1 MKKKLGVI
9 ITLLTLCICLMTPQ
23 MHAQAASGK
32 TTIAVSSGSI
42 NIGQT
47 VTVTAKALS
56 ASGDS
61 AYANMVLTYDAGI
74 LEFVSCTATYGGG
87 GGSISVANDS
97 FSVTLKAIS
106 AGKASISLSATDGVI
121 FSTAEELDSMAG
133 SSTSV
138 TVNNEAAGSS
148 TGNNSS
154 AGTTGGN
161 SAGTGSNN
169 NTGSNTNTAALSAD
183 NSLKALTIS
192 PGTLSPAF
200 KGSTTKYTATV
211 DNSVTS
217 IAVSATPVNEKATIE
232 SVTGNTNL
240 AVGANVVKIVV
251 KAENGTTA
259 TYKITVTRQA
269 AGNAGTTGCETTTTG
284 GENGD
289 SENGDA
295 ETPEDTEEVPAT
307 ETPASQADVVI
318 NDTTYHIS
326 DSFTEEQIPADFT
339 EATVQFRGTECRGLT
354 FNKGTISLIYL
365 ETDNVD
371 STIGRFFIYDETRD
385 VVYDFMKFTSG
396 ESSYVIP
403 LLAPLDSVLPDSYV
417 QVSLQMPE
425 STVMTAYQLP
435 AAEGEEAS
443 DFYVFYAVNQD
454 GTEGWYQYDAAE
466 GTYQR
471 VNGNITE
478 TADSSSDDL
487 AELQSEYD
495 ELSRKY
501 KDAKSFSRNM
511 IAVIIF
517 VLAVAVVIGLNII
530 FFGRKKK
537 GKDELIEDDNVE
549 LEDAEYDEDTDEDLD
564 EDEVEDTEND
574 KKHFFGKFHGLRKK
588 RNNADDFLMD
598 EDEDFSENQIKK
610 NSTQADITIIGT
622 QPEISQEKTI
632 DLVLDEPSQEKTKK
646 AEKIE
651 SERAKVKE
659 TKDAED
665 DDYFDDEEEYIE
677 EEHPINRAYREWND
691 YEDEFPAPVKKTVTE
706 QTSEKK
712 SSEENQKTQPEKNE
726 TSVKKEK
733 GLEVF
738 DLNDL

>member
-23 MHAQAASGK
+23 MHAKAASGK
-32 TTIAVSSGSI
+32 TTIAVSASSL

-74 LEFVSCTATYGGG
+74 LEFVSCNATYGGG
-87 GGSISVANDS
+87 GGSISVASDS

-121 FSTAEELDSMAG
+121 YGTEEELDSMAG

-138 TVNNEAAGSS
+138 TVKNEAAGSN
-148 TGNNSS
+148 GNAGNGSS
-154 AGTTGGN
+154 
-161 SAGTGSNN
+161 SGTGSNN
-169 NTGSNTNTAALSAD
+169 NTGSNTAALSAD

-240 AVGANVVKIVV
+240 AVGANVVQIVV

-269 AGNAGTTGCETTTTG
+269 AGTTGSETTTTG

-289 SENGDA
+289 DGNGDS
-295 ETPEDTEEVPAT
+295 ETPEDTEEVDTT
-307 ETPASQADVVI
+307 ETPVSAADVVI
-318 NDTTYHIS
+318 NNTTYHIA
-326 DSFTEEQIPADFT
+326 DNFTEEQIPADFT
-339 EATVQFRGTECRGLT
+339 EATVNFRGTECRGLT
-354 FNKGTISLIYL
+354 FDKGTISLIYL

-371 STIGRFFIYDETRD
+371 ATTGRFFIYDETRD
-385 VVYDFMKFTSG
+385 VVYDFMKFTAG

-403 LLAPLDSVLPDSYV
+403 LLAPLDSVLPESYV

-425 STVMTAYQLP
+425 NTVMTAYQLP
-435 AAEGEEAS
+435 VEDGEEAS
-443 DFYVFYAVNQD
+443 DFYIFYGVNQD

-487 AELQSEYD
+487 AALQGEYD
-495 ELSRKY
+495 ELSKKY

-517 VLAVAVVIGLNII
+517 VLAIAVVIILNIVL
-530 FFGRKKK
+530 FGRKKK
-537 GKDELIEDDNVE
+537 GKDELLEDDDSENE
-549 LEDAEYDEDTDEDLD
+549 ESEYESDE
-564 EDEVEDTEND
+564 EDEFVEKSPEAPMKNAEN
-574 KKHFFGKFHGLRKK
+574 
-588 RNNADDFLMD
+588 
-598 EDEDFSENQIKK
+598 
-610 NSTQADITIIGT
+610 
-622 QPEISQEKTI
+622 
-632 DLVLDEPSQEKTKK
+632 TKK
-646 AEKIE
+646 ASKAGQTARTNKARKPKKAE
-651 SERAKVKE
+651 E
-659 TKDAED
+659 TEEAQEFEED
-665 DDYFDDEEEYIE
+665 EDDYFDDEEEYIE

-691 YEDEFPAPVKKTVTE
+691 YEDEIPSPSKKPVTE
-706 QTSEKK
+706 EMSEKK
-712 SSEENQKTQPEKNE
+712 SPIENEKMDVPQKNE
-726 TSVKKEK
+726 K
-733 GLEVF
+733 GMEVF

>member
-23 MHAQAASGK
+23 MHAKAASGK
-32 TTIAVSSGSI
+32 TTIAVSAGSL

-74 LEFVSCTATYGGG
+74 LEFVSCNATYGGG
-87 GGSISVANDS
+87 GGSISVASDS

-121 FSTAEELDSMAG
+121 YGTEEELDSMAG

-138 TVNNEAAGSS
+138 TVKNEAAGSN
-148 TGNNSS
+148 TGN
-154 AGTTGGN
+154 
-161 SAGTGSNN
+161 NN

-240 AVGANVVKIVV
+240 AVGANVVQIVV

-269 AGNAGTTGCETTTTG
+269 AGTTGSETTTTG

-289 SENGDA
+289 DGNVDS
-295 ETPEDTEEVPAT
+295 ETPEDTEEVDTT
-307 ETPASQADVVI
+307 ETPVSAADVVI
-318 NDTTYHIS
+318 NNTTYHIA
-326 DSFTEEQIPADFT
+326 DNFTEEQIPSDFT
-339 EATVQFRGTECRGLT
+339 EATVNFRGAECRGLT

-371 STIGRFFIYDETRD
+371 ATTGRFFIYDETRD
-385 VVYDFMKFTSG
+385 VVYDFMKFTAG
-396 ESSYVIP
+396 ESSYAIP
-403 LLAPLDSVLPDSYV
+403 LLAPLDSVLPESYV

-425 STVMTAYQLP
+425 NTVMTAYQLP
-435 AAEGEEAS
+435 AEDGEEAS
-443 DFYVFYAVNQD
+443 DFYIFYGVNQD

-487 AELQSEYD
+487 AALQSEYD
-495 ELSRKY
+495 ELSKKY

-511 IAVIIF
+511 IAVLIF
-517 VLAVAVVIGLNII
+517 VLAIAVVIILNIVL
-530 FFGRKKK
+530 FGRKKK
-537 GKDELIEDDNVE
+537 GKDEL
-549 LEDAEYDEDTDEDLD
+549 LEDNDSENEESEYESDE
-564 EDEVEDTEND
+564 EDEFVEKSPEAPMKNAEN
-574 KKHFFGKFHGLRKK
+574 
-588 RNNADDFLMD
+588 
-598 EDEDFSENQIKK
+598 
-610 NSTQADITIIGT
+610 
-622 QPEISQEKTI
+622 
-632 DLVLDEPSQEKTKK
+632 TKK
-646 AEKIE
+646 ASKAGQTARTNKAGKPKKAE
-651 SERAKVKE
+651 E
-659 TKDAED
+659 TEEAQEFEED
-665 DDYFDDEEEYIE
+665 EDDYFDDEEEYIE

-691 YEDEFPAPVKKTVTE
+691 YEDKIPSQSKKPVTE
-706 QTSEKK
+706 ETSEKE
-712 SSEENQKTQPEKNE
+712 SSTENVKMDEQQKNE
-726 TSVKKEK
+726 TSIKNEK

>member
-23 MHAQAASGK
+23 MHAKAASGK
-32 TTIAVSSGSI
+32 TTIAVSAGSL

-74 LEFVSCTATYGGG
+74 LEFVSCNATYGGG
-87 GGSISVANDS
+87 GGSISVASDS

-121 FSTAEELDSMAG
+121 YGTEEELDSMAG

-138 TVNNEAAGSS
+138 TVKNEAAGSN

-154 AGTTGGN
+154 AGNNGSSGSNGN
-161 SAGTGSNN
+161 AGNGSSSGTGSNN
-169 NTGSNTNTAALSAD
+169 NTGSNTAALSAD

-200 KGSTTKYTATV
+200 KGSTTKYTAAV

-217 IAVSATPVNEKATIE
+217 IAVSATPVNEKATVE

-269 AGNAGTTGCETTTTG
+269 AGTTGSETTTTG

-289 SENGDA
+289 DGNGDS
-295 ETPEDTEEVPAT
+295 ETPEDTEEVDTT
-307 ETPASQADVVI
+307 ETPVSAADVVI
-318 NDTTYHIS
+318 NNTTYHIA
-326 DSFTEEQIPADFT
+326 DNFTEEQIPADFT
-339 EATVQFRGTECRGLT
+339 EATVNFRGAECRGLT

-371 STIGRFFIYDETRD
+371 ATTGRFFIYDETRD
-385 VVYDFMKFTSG
+385 VVYDFMKFTAG

-403 LLAPLDSVLPDSYV
+403 LLAPLDSVLPESYV

-425 STVMTAYQLP
+425 NTVMTAYQLP
-435 AAEGEEAS
+435 VEDGEEAS
-443 DFYVFYAVNQD
+443 DFYIFYGVNQD

-487 AELQSEYD
+487 AALQSEYD
-495 ELSRKY
+495 ELSKKY

-511 IAVIIF
+511 IAVLIF
-517 VLAVAVVIGLNII
+517 VLAIAVVIILNIML
-530 FFGRKKK
+530 FGRKKK
-537 GKDELIEDDNVE
+537 GKDELLEDDNVE
-549 LEDAEYDEDTDEDLD
+549 LEDAEYDEDID
-564 EDEVEDTEND
+564 EDEVEDTETD
-574 KKHFFGKFHGLRKK
+574 KKPLFGKFHGFRKK
-588 RNNADDFLMD
+588 EDDSLLD
-598 EDEDFSENQIKK
+598 EGD
-610 NSTQADITIIGT
+610 
-622 QPEISQEKTI
+622 EISQEKTI
-632 DLVLDEPSQEKTKK
+632 DLVLDEPSQKKTKK

-677 EEHPINRAYREWND
+677 EDHPINRAYREWND
-691 YEDEFPAPVKKTVTE
+691 YEDEIPAPVKKTVTE
-706 QTSEKK
+706 QTSEQK
-712 SSEENQKTQPEKNE
+712 SSEEDQKTQPEKNE

>member
-23 MHAQAASGK
+23 MHVQAASGK
-32 TTIAVSSGSI
+32 TTIAVSASSL

-47 VTVTAKALS
+47 VTVTAKALG
-56 ASGDS
+56 ASGES
-61 AYANMVLTYDAGI
+61 AYANMVLTYDASI

-97 FSVTLKAIS
+97 FSVTLKAIA
-106 AGKASISLSATDGVI
+106 AGKASLSLSATDGVI
-121 FSTAEELDSMAG
+121 FSTAEELESMAG

-138 TVNNEAAGSS
+138 TVNNEASE
-148 TGNNSS
+148 
-154 AGTTGGN
+154 
-161 SAGTGSNN
+161 
-169 NTGSNTNTAALSAD
+169 SAD

-240 AVGANVVKIVV
+240 AVGANVVQIVV

-269 AGNAGTTGCETTTTG
+269 AGTTGSETTATG

-289 SENGDA
+289 DGNGDS
-295 ETPEDTEEVPAT
+295 ETPEDTEEVDTT
-307 ETPASQADVVI
+307 ETQVSAADVVI
-318 NDTTYHIS
+318 NNTTYHIA
-326 DSFTEEQIPADFT
+326 DNFTEEQIPADFI
-339 EATVQFRGTECRGLT
+339 EATVNFRGTECRGLT
-354 FNKGTISLIYL
+354 FDKGTISLIYL

-371 STIGRFFIYDETRD
+371 ETTGRFFIYDETRD
-385 VVYDFMKFTSG
+385 VVYDFMKFTAG

-403 LLAPLDSVLPDSYV
+403 LLAPLDSVLPESYV

-425 STVMTAYQLP
+425 NTVMTAYQLP
-435 AAEGEEAS
+435 VEDGEEAS
-443 DFYVFYAVNQD
+443 DFYIFYGVNQD

-487 AELQSEYD
+487 AALQSEYD
-495 ELSRKY
+495 ELSKKY

-511 IAVIIF
+511 IAVLIF
-517 VLAVAVVIGLNII
+517 VLAIAVVIILNIVL
-530 FFGRKKK
+530 FGRKKK
-537 GKDELIEDDNVE
+537 GKGELLDDDDSENEESEYESDE
-549 LEDAEYDEDTDEDLD
+549 
-564 EDEVEDTEND
+564 EDEFVEKSPEAPMKNAEN
-574 KKHFFGKFHGLRKK
+574 
-588 RNNADDFLMD
+588 
-598 EDEDFSENQIKK
+598 
-610 NSTQADITIIGT
+610 
-622 QPEISQEKTI
+622 
-632 DLVLDEPSQEKTKK
+632 TKK
-646 AEKIE
+646 ASKAGQTARTNKAGKPKKAE
-651 SERAKVKE
+651 E
-659 TKDAED
+659 TEEAQEFEED
-665 DDYFDDEEEYIE
+665 EDDYFDDEEEYIE

-691 YEDEFPAPVKKTVTE
+691 YEDEIPSPSKKPVTE
-706 QTSEKK
+706 EMSEKK
-712 SSEENQKTQPEKNE
+712 SPIENEKMDVPQKNE
-726 TSVKKEK
+726 KR
-733 GLEVF
+733 LEVF

>member
-23 MHAQAASGK
+23 MHAKAASGK
-32 TTIAVSSGSI
+32 TTIAVSAGSL

-74 LEFVSCTATYGGG
+74 LEFVSCNATYGGG
-87 GGSISVANDS
+87 GGSISVASDS

-121 FSTAEELDSMAG
+121 YGTEEELDSMAG

-138 TVNNEAAGSS
+138 TVKNEAAGSN
-148 TGNNSS
+148 TGN
-154 AGTTGGN
+154 
-161 SAGTGSNN
+161 NN

-240 AVGANVVKIVV
+240 AVGANVVQIVV

-269 AGNAGTTGCETTTTG
+269 AGTTGSETTTTG

-289 SENGDA
+289 DGNGDS
-295 ETPEDTEEVPAT
+295 ETPEDTEEVDTT
-307 ETPASQADVVI
+307 ETPVSAADVVI
-318 NDTTYHIS
+318 NNTTYHIA
-326 DSFTEEQIPADFT
+326 DNFTEEQIPADFT
-339 EATVQFRGTECRGLT
+339 EATVHFRGTECRGLT

-371 STIGRFFIYDETRD
+371 ATTGRFFIYDETRD
-385 VVYDFMKFTSG
+385 VVYDFMKFTAG

-403 LLAPLDSVLPDSYV
+403 LLAPLDSVLPESYV

-425 STVMTAYQLP
+425 NTVMTAYQLP
-435 AAEGEEAS
+435 VEDGEEAS
-443 DFYVFYAVNQD
+443 DFYIFYGVNQD

-487 AELQSEYD
+487 AALQSEYD
-495 ELSRKY
+495 ELSKKY

-511 IAVIIF
+511 IAVLIF
-517 VLAVAVVIGLNII
+517 VLAIAVVIILNIVL
-530 FFGRKKK
+530 FGRKKK
-537 GKDELIEDDNVE
+537 GKDELLEDDDSENE
-549 LEDAEYDEDTDEDLD
+549 ESEYESDE
-564 EDEVEDTEND
+564 EDEFVEKSPEAPMKNAEN
-574 KKHFFGKFHGLRKK
+574 
-588 RNNADDFLMD
+588 
-598 EDEDFSENQIKK
+598 
-610 NSTQADITIIGT
+610 
-622 QPEISQEKTI
+622 
-632 DLVLDEPSQEKTKK
+632 TKK
-646 AEKIE
+646 ASKAGQTARTNKAGKPKKAE
-651 SERAKVKE
+651 E
-659 TKDAED
+659 TEEAQEFEED
-665 DDYFDDEEEYIE
+665 EDDYFDDEEEYIE

-691 YEDEFPAPVKKTVTE
+691 YEDEIPSQSKKPVTE
-706 QTSEKK
+706 ETSEKE
-712 SSEENQKTQPEKNE
+712 SSTENVKMDEQQKNE
-726 TSVKKEK
+726 TSIKNEK

>member
-23 MHAQAASGK
+23 MHAKAASGK
-32 TTIAVSSGSI
+32 TTIAVSAGSL

-74 LEFVSCTATYGGG
+74 LEFVSCNATYGGG
-87 GGSISVANDS
+87 GGSISVASDS

-121 FSTAEELDSMAG
+121 YGTEEELDSMAG

-138 TVNNEAAGSS
+138 TVKNEAAG
-148 TGNNSS
+148 
-154 AGTTGGN
+154 GN
-161 SAGTGSNN
+161 STNNGSSGSNGNAGNGSSSGTGSNN
-169 NTGSNTNTAALSAD
+169 NTGSNTNTEALSAD

-200 KGSTTKYTATV
+200 KGSTTKYTAAV

-217 IAVSATPVNEKATIE
+217 IAVSATPVNEKATVE

-269 AGNAGTTGCETTTTG
+269 AGTTGSETTTTG

-289 SENGDA
+289 DGNGDS
-295 ETPEDTEEVPAT
+295 ETPEDTEEVDTT
-307 ETPASQADVVI
+307 ETPVSAADVVI
-318 NDTTYHIS
+318 NNTTYHIA
-326 DSFTEEQIPADFT
+326 DNFTEEQIPADFT
-339 EATVQFRGTECRGLT
+339 EATVNFRGTECRGLT
-354 FNKGTISLIYL
+354 FDKGTISLIYL

-371 STIGRFFIYDETRD
+371 ATTGRFFIYDETRD
-385 VVYDFMKFTSG
+385 VVYDFMKFTAG

-403 LLAPLDSVLPDSYV
+403 LLAPLDSVLPESYV

-425 STVMTAYQLP
+425 NTVMTAYQLP
-435 AAEGEEAS
+435 VEDGEEAS
-443 DFYVFYAVNQD
+443 DFYIFYGVNQD

-487 AELQSEYD
+487 AALQSQYD
-495 ELSRKY
+495 ELSKKY

-511 IAVIIF
+511 IAVLIF
-517 VLAVAVVIGLNII
+517 VLAIAVVIILNIML
-530 FFGRKKK
+530 FGRKKK
-537 GKDELIEDDNVE
+537 GKDELLEDDNVE
-549 LEDAEYDEDTDEDLD
+549 LEDAEYDEDID
-564 EDEVEDTEND
+564 EDEVEDTETD
-574 KKHFFGKFHGLRKK
+574 KKPLFGKFHGFRKK
-588 RNNADDFLMD
+588 EDDSLLD
-598 EDEDFSENQIKK
+598 EGD
-610 NSTQADITIIGT
+610 
-622 QPEISQEKTI
+622 EISQEKTI
-632 DLVLDEPSQEKTKK
+632 DLVLDEPSQKKTKK

-677 EEHPINRAYREWND
+677 EDHPINRAYREWND
-691 YEDEFPAPVKKTVTE
+691 YEDEIPAPVKKTVTE
-706 QTSEKK
+706 QTSEQK
-712 SSEENQKTQPEKNE
+712 SSEEDQKTQPEKNE

>member
-23 MHAQAASGK
+23 MHAKAASGK
-32 TTIAVSSGSI
+32 TTIAVSVGSL

-74 LEFVSCTATYGGG
+74 LEFVSCNATYGGG
-87 GGSISVANDS
+87 GGSISVASDS

-121 FSTAEELDSMAG
+121 YGTEEELDSMAG

-138 TVNNEAAGSS
+138 TVKNEAAGSN
-148 TGNNSS
+148 TGN
-154 AGTTGGN
+154 
-161 SAGTGSNN
+161 NN

-269 AGNAGTTGCETTTTG
+269 AGTTGSETTTTG

-289 SENGDA
+289 DGNGDS
-295 ETPEDTEEVPAT
+295 ETPEDTEEVDTT
-307 ETPASQADVVI
+307 ETPVSAADVVI
-318 NDTTYHIS
+318 NNTTYHIA
-326 DSFTEEQIPADFT
+326 DNFTEEQIPADFT
-339 EATVQFRGTECRGLT
+339 EATVNFRGTECRGLT
-354 FNKGTISLIYL
+354 FDKGTISLIYL

-371 STIGRFFIYDETRD
+371 ATTGRFFIYDETRD
-385 VVYDFMKFTSG
+385 VVYDFMKFTAG

-403 LLAPLDSVLPDSYV
+403 LLAPLDSVLPESYV

-425 STVMTAYQLP
+425 NTVMTAYQLP
-435 AAEGEEAS
+435 VEDGEEAS
-443 DFYVFYAVNQD
+443 DFYIFYGVNQD

-487 AELQSEYD
+487 AALQSEYD
-495 ELSRKY
+495 ELSKKY

-511 IAVIIF
+511 IAVLIF
-517 VLAVAVVIGLNII
+517 VLAIAVVIILNIVL
-530 FFGRKKK
+530 FGRKKK
-537 GKDELIEDDNVE
+537 GKDELLEDDNVE
-549 LEDAEYDEDTDEDLD
+549 LEDAEYDEDID
-564 EDEVEDTEND
+564 EDEVEDTETD
-574 KKHFFGKFHGLRKK
+574 KKPLFGKFHGFRKK
-588 RNNADDFLMD
+588 EDDSLLD
-598 EDEDFSENQIKK
+598 EGD
-610 NSTQADITIIGT
+610 
-622 QPEISQEKTI
+622 EISQEKTI

-677 EEHPINRAYREWND
+677 EDHPINRAYREWND
-691 YEDEFPAPVKKTVTE
+691 YEDEIPSQSKKPVTE
-706 QTSEKK
+706 ETSEKE
-712 SSEENQKTQPEKNE
+712 SSTENVKMDEQQKNE
-726 TSVKKEK
+726 TSIKNEK

>member
-9 ITLLTLCICLMTPQ
+9 ITLVTLCICLMTPQ
-23 MHAQAASGK
+23 MHAKAASGK
-32 TTIAVSSGSI
+32 TTIAVSAGSL

-74 LEFVSCTATYGGG
+74 LEFVSCNATYGGG
-87 GGSISVANDS
+87 GGSISVASDS

-121 FSTAEELDSMAG
+121 YGTEEELDSMAG

-138 TVNNEAAGSS
+138 TVKNEAAGSN
-148 TGNNSS
+148 TGNNS
-154 AGTTGGN
+154 
-161 SAGTGSNN
+161 

-240 AVGANVVKIVV
+240 AVGANVVQIVV

-269 AGNAGTTGCETTTTG
+269 AGTTGSETTTTG
-284 GENGD
+284 
-289 SENGDA
+289 SENGDDGNGDS
-295 ETPEDTEEVPAT
+295 ETPEDTEEVDTT
-307 ETPASQADVVI
+307 ETPVSAADVVI
-318 NDTTYHIS
+318 NNTTYHIA
-326 DSFTEEQIPADFT
+326 DNFTEEQIPADFT
-339 EATVQFRGTECRGLT
+339 EATVNFRGTECRGLT
-354 FNKGTISLIYL
+354 FDKGTISLIYL

-371 STIGRFFIYDETRD
+371 ATTGRFFIYDETRD
-385 VVYDFMKFTSG
+385 VVYDFMKFTAG

-403 LLAPLDSVLPDSYV
+403 LLAPLDSVLPESYV

-425 STVMTAYQLP
+425 NTVMTAYQLP
-435 AAEGEEAS
+435 VEDGEEAS
-443 DFYVFYAVNQD
+443 DFYIFYGVNQD

-487 AELQSEYD
+487 AALQSEYD
-495 ELSRKY
+495 ELSKKY

-511 IAVIIF
+511 IAVLIF
-517 VLAVAVVIGLNII
+517 VLAIAVVIILNIVL
-530 FFGRKKK
+530 FGRKKK
-537 GKDELIEDDNVE
+537 GKDEL
-549 LEDAEYDEDTDEDLD
+549 LEDNDSENEESEYESDE
-564 EDEVEDTEND
+564 EDEFVEKSPEAPMKNAEN
-574 KKHFFGKFHGLRKK
+574 
-588 RNNADDFLMD
+588 
-598 EDEDFSENQIKK
+598 
-610 NSTQADITIIGT
+610 
-622 QPEISQEKTI
+622 
-632 DLVLDEPSQEKTKK
+632 TKK
-646 AEKIE
+646 ASKAGQTARTNKAGKPKKAE
-651 SERAKVKE
+651 E
-659 TKDAED
+659 TEEAQEFEED
-665 DDYFDDEEEYIE
+665 EDDYFDDEEEYIE

-691 YEDEFPAPVKKTVTE
+691 YEDEIPSQSKKPVTE
-706 QTSEKK
+706 ETSEKE
-712 SSEENQKTQPEKNE
+712 SSTENVKMDEQQKNE
-726 TSVKKEK
+726 TSIKNEK

>member
-23 MHAQAASGK
+23 MHAKAASGK
-32 TTIAVSSGSI
+32 TTIAVSASSL

-47 VTVTAKALS
+47 VTVTAKALG
-56 ASGDS
+56 ASGES
-61 AYANMVLTYDAGI
+61 AYANMVLTYDASI

-97 FSVTLKAIS
+97 FSVTLKAIA
-106 AGKASISLSATDGVI
+106 AGKASLSLSATDGVI
-121 FSTAEELDSMAG
+121 FSTAEELESMAG

-138 TVNNEAAGSS
+138 TVNNEAS
-148 TGNNSS
+148 TGN
-154 AGTTGGN
+154 
-161 SAGTGSNN
+161 TGSSNAG
-169 NTGSNTNTAALSAD
+169 NTGSNTGTNNGSSSTGNGSSTAALSAD

-240 AVGANVVKIVV
+240 AVGANVVQIVV

-269 AGNAGTTGCETTTTG
+269 AGTTGSETTTTG

-289 SENGDA
+289 NGNGDS
-295 ETPEDTEEVPAT
+295 ETPEDTEEVDTT
-307 ETPASQADVVI
+307 ETPVSAADVVI
-318 NDTTYHIS
+318 NNTTYHIA
-326 DSFTEEQIPADFT
+326 DNFTEEQIPADFT
-339 EATVQFRGTECRGLT
+339 EATVNFRGAECRGLT

-371 STIGRFFIYDETRD
+371 ATTGRFFIYDETRD
-385 VVYDFMKFTSG
+385 VVYDFMKFTAG

-403 LLAPLDSVLPDSYV
+403 LLAPLDSVLPESYV

-425 STVMTAYQLP
+425 NTVMTAYQLP
-435 AAEGEEAS
+435 AEDGEEAS
-443 DFYVFYAVNQD
+443 DFYIFYGVNQD

-487 AELQSEYD
+487 AALQSEYD
-495 ELSRKY
+495 ELSKKY

-511 IAVIIF
+511 IAVLIF
-517 VLAVAVVIGLNII
+517 VLAIAVVIILNIVL
-530 FFGRKKK
+530 FGRKKK
-537 GKDELIEDDNVE
+537 GKDELLEDDDPE
-549 LEDAEYDEDTDEDLD
+549 LD
-564 EDEVEDTEND
+564 EPEDESDEEDEENEETENE
-574 KKHFFGKFHGLRKK
+574 KKSLFGKFHGFRKK
-588 RNNADDFLMD
+588 EKNEDDFLMNEDNEKTEETKEAQELD
-598 EDEDFSENQIKK
+598 EDED
-610 NSTQADITIIGT
+610 G
-622 QPEISQEKTI
+622 
-632 DLVLDEPSQEKTKK
+632 
-646 AEKIE
+646 
-651 SERAKVKE
+651 
-659 TKDAED
+659 
-665 DDYFDDEEEYIE
+665 YFDDEEEYIE
-677 EEHPINRAYREWND
+677 EDHPINRAYREWND
-691 YEDEFPAPVKKTVTE
+691 YEDEIPSPSKKPVTE
-706 QTSEKK
+706 EISEKEL
-712 SSEENQKTQPEKNE
+712 STENVKMDEQQKNE
-726 TSVKKEK
+726 TSIKNEK

>member
-23 MHAQAASGK
+23 MHAKAASGK
-32 TTIAVSSGSI
+32 TTIAVSASSL

-74 LEFVSCTATYGGG
+74 LEFVSCNATYGGG
-87 GGSISVANDS
+87 GGSISVASDS

-121 FSTAEELDSMAG
+121 YGTEEELDSMAG

-138 TVNNEAAGSS
+138 TVKNEAAGSN
-148 TGNNSS
+148 GNAGNGSS
-154 AGTTGGN
+154 
-161 SAGTGSNN
+161 SGTGSNN
-169 NTGSNTNTAALSAD
+169 NTGSNTAALSAD

-240 AVGANVVKIVV
+240 AVGANVVQIVV

-269 AGNAGTTGCETTTTG
+269 AGTTGSETTTTG

-289 SENGDA
+289 DGNGDS
-295 ETPEDTEEVPAT
+295 ETPEDTEEVDTT
-307 ETPASQADVVI
+307 ETPVSAADVVI
-318 NDTTYHIS
+318 NNTTYHIA
-326 DSFTEEQIPADFT
+326 DNFTEEQIPADFT
-339 EATVQFRGTECRGLT
+339 EATVNFRGTECRGLT
-354 FNKGTISLIYL
+354 FDKGTISLIYL

-371 STIGRFFIYDETRD
+371 ATTGRFFIYDETRD
-385 VVYDFMKFTSG
+385 VVYDFMKFTAG

-403 LLAPLDSVLPDSYV
+403 LLAPLDSVLPESYV

-425 STVMTAYQLP
+425 NTVMTAYQLP
-435 AAEGEEAS
+435 VEDGEEAS
-443 DFYVFYAVNQD
+443 DFYIFYGVNQD

-487 AELQSEYD
+487 AALQSEYD
-495 ELSRKY
+495 ELSKKY

-511 IAVIIF
+511 IAVLIF
-517 VLAVAVVIGLNII
+517 VLAIAVVIILNIVL
-530 FFGRKKK
+530 FGRKKK
-537 GKDELIEDDNVE
+537 GKDEL
-549 LEDAEYDEDTDEDLD
+549 LEDNDSENEESEYESDE
-564 EDEVEDTEND
+564 EDEFVEKSPEAPMKNAEN
-574 KKHFFGKFHGLRKK
+574 
-588 RNNADDFLMD
+588 
-598 EDEDFSENQIKK
+598 
-610 NSTQADITIIGT
+610 
-622 QPEISQEKTI
+622 
-632 DLVLDEPSQEKTKK
+632 TKK
-646 AEKIE
+646 ASKAGQTARTNKAGKPKKAE
-651 SERAKVKE
+651 E
-659 TKDAED
+659 TEEAQEFEED
-665 DDYFDDEEEYIE
+665 EDDYFDDEEEYIE

-691 YEDEFPAPVKKTVTE
+691 YEDEIPSQSKKPVTE
-706 QTSEKK
+706 ETSEKE
-712 SSEENQKTQPEKNE
+712 SSTENVKMDEQQKNE
-726 TSVKKEK
+726 TSIKNEK

>member
-61 AYANMVLTYDAGI
+61 AYANMVLTYDASI
-74 LEFVSCTATYGGG
+74 LEFVSCNATYGGG

-217 IAVSATPVNEKATIE
+217 IAVSATPVNEKATVE

-269 AGNAGTTGCETTTTG
+269 AGNAGTTGGETTTTG

-289 SENGDA
+289 GENGDA

-318 NDTTYHIS
+318 SDTTYHIS

-339 EATVQFRGTECRGLT
+339 EAAVQFRGTECRGLT

-385 VVYDFMKFTSG
+385 VVYDFMKFTAG

-511 IAVIIF
+511 IAVFIF
-517 VLAVAVVIGLNII
+517 VLAIAAVVILNIML
-530 FFGRKKK
+530 FGRKKK
-537 GKDELIEDDNVE
+537 GKDELLEDNDPELDEPENEDDEANE
-549 LEDAEYDEDTDEDLD
+549 E
-564 EDEVEDTEND
+564 TETE
-574 KKHFFGKFHGLRKK
+574 KKPFLGKFHGFRKK
-588 RNNADDFLMD
+588 EKN
-598 EDEDFSENQIKK
+598 EDE
-610 NSTQADITIIGT
+610 
-622 QPEISQEKTI
+622 
-632 DLVLDEPSQEKTKK
+632 
-646 AEKIE
+646 
-651 SERAKVKE
+651 
-659 TKDAED
+659 

-691 YEDEFPAPVKKTVTE
+691 YEDEIPSTSEKSVTE
-706 QTSEKK
+706 EKSEKK
-712 SSEENQKTQPEKNE
+712 SSTENEKMDVPQKNE
-726 TSVKKEK
+726 TSVKNEK
-733 GLEVF
+733 GMEVF

>member
-23 MHAQAASGK
+23 MHA
-32 TTIAVSSGSI
+32 
-42 NIGQT
+42 
-47 VTVTAKALS
+47 KADFRKNNDRCVCRFPEYRTDCDGNGNS
-56 ASGDS
+56 TKCIGDS

-74 LEFVSCTATYGGG
+74 LEFVSCNATYGGG
-87 GGSISVANDS
+87 GGSISVASDS

-121 FSTAEELDSMAG
+121 YGTEEELDSMAG

-138 TVNNEAAGSS
+138 TVKNEAAGSN

-154 AGTTGGN
+154 AGNNG
-161 SAGTGSNN
+161 SSGSNGN
-169 NTGSNTNTAALSAD
+169 AGNGSNTNTAALSAD

-200 KGSTTKYTATV
+200 KGSTTKYTAAV

-217 IAVSATPVNEKATIE
+217 IAVSATPVNEKATVE

-269 AGNAGTTGCETTTTG
+269 AGTTGSETTTTG

-289 SENGDA
+289 DGNGDS
-295 ETPEDTEEVPAT
+295 ETPEDTEEVDTT
-307 ETPASQADVVI
+307 ETPVSAADVVI
-318 NDTTYHIS
+318 NNTTYHIA
-326 DSFTEEQIPADFT
+326 DNFTEEQIPADFT
-339 EATVQFRGTECRGLT
+339 EATVNFRGTECRGLT
-354 FNKGTISLIYL
+354 FDKGTISLIYL

-371 STIGRFFIYDETRD
+371 ATTGRFFIYDETRD
-385 VVYDFMKFTSG
+385 VVYDFMKFTAG

-403 LLAPLDSVLPDSYV
+403 LLAPLDSVLPESYV

-425 STVMTAYQLP
+425 NTVMTAYQLP
-435 AAEGEEAS
+435 IEDGEEAS
-443 DFYVFYAVNQD
+443 DFYIFYGVNQD

-487 AELQSEYD
+487 AALQSEYD
-495 ELSRKY
+495 ELSKKY

-511 IAVIIF
+511 IDVLIF
-517 VLAVAVVIGLNII
+517 VLAIAVVIILNIML
-530 FFGRKKK
+530 FGRKKK
-537 GKDELIEDDNVE
+537 GKDELSEDNDPELDEPENEDDEANE
-549 LEDAEYDEDTDEDLD
+549 E
-564 EDEVEDTEND
+564 TETE
-574 KKHFFGKFHGLRKK
+574 KKPFLGKFHGFRKK
-588 RNNADDFLMD
+588 EKN
-598 EDEDFSENQIKK
+598 EDE
-610 NSTQADITIIGT
+610 
-622 QPEISQEKTI
+622 
-632 DLVLDEPSQEKTKK
+632 
-646 AEKIE
+646 
-651 SERAKVKE
+651 
-659 TKDAED
+659 

-691 YEDEFPAPVKKTVTE
+691 YEDEIPSPSKKPVTE
-706 QTSEKK
+706 EMSEKK
-712 SSEENQKTQPEKNE
+712 SPIENEKMDVPQKNE
-726 TSVKKEK
+726 K
-733 GLEVF
+733 GMEVF

>member
-23 MHAQAASGK
+23 MHAKAASGK
-32 TTIAVSSGSI
+32 TTIAVSAGSL

-74 LEFVSCTATYGGG
+74 LEFVSCNATYGGG
-87 GGSISVANDS
+87 GGSISVASDS

-121 FSTAEELDSMAG
+121 YGTEEELDSMAG

-138 TVNNEAAGSS
+138 TVKNEAAGSN
-148 TGNNSS
+148 TGNNS
-154 AGTTGGN
+154 
-161 SAGTGSNN
+161 

-240 AVGANVVKIVV
+240 AVGANVVQIVV

-269 AGNAGTTGCETTTTG
+269 AGTTGSETTTTG

-289 SENGDA
+289 DGNVDS
-295 ETPEDTEEVPAT
+295 ETPEDTEEVDTT
-307 ETPASQADVVI
+307 ETPVSAADVVI
-318 NDTTYHIS
+318 NNTTYHIA
-326 DSFTEEQIPADFT
+326 DNFTEEQIPSDFT
-339 EATVQFRGTECRGLT
+339 EATVNFRGAECRGLT

-371 STIGRFFIYDETRD
+371 ATTGRFFIYDETRD
-385 VVYDFMKFTSG
+385 VVYDFMKFTAG
-396 ESSYVIP
+396 ESSYAIP
-403 LLAPLDSVLPDSYV
+403 LLAPLDSVLPESYV

-425 STVMTAYQLP
+425 NTVMTAYQLP
-435 AAEGEEAS
+435 AEDGEEAS
-443 DFYVFYAVNQD
+443 DFYIFYGVNQD

-487 AELQSEYD
+487 AALQSEYD
-495 ELSRKY
+495 ELSKKY

-511 IAVIIF
+511 IAVLIF
-517 VLAVAVVIGLNII
+517 VLAIAVVIILNIVL
-530 FFGRKKK
+530 FGRKKK
-537 GKDELIEDDNVE
+537 GKDEL
-549 LEDAEYDEDTDEDLD
+549 LEDNDSENEESEYESDE
-564 EDEVEDTEND
+564 EDEFVEKSPEAPMKNAEN
-574 KKHFFGKFHGLRKK
+574 
-588 RNNADDFLMD
+588 
-598 EDEDFSENQIKK
+598 
-610 NSTQADITIIGT
+610 
-622 QPEISQEKTI
+622 
-632 DLVLDEPSQEKTKK
+632 TKK
-646 AEKIE
+646 ASKQGRQREQIK
-651 SERAKVKE
+651 
-659 TKDAED
+659 
-665 DDYFDDEEEYIE
+665 
-677 EEHPINRAYREWND
+677 PGNR
-691 YEDEFPAPVKKTVTE
+691 KK
-706 QTSEKK
+706 QKKQKKHK
-712 SSEENQKTQPEKNE
+712 SSKRMRTIISMTRKSTSRKNIQSTGLTANGMIMRMKFHPSLRNQ
-726 TSVKKEK
+726 
-733 GLEVF
+733 
-738 DLNDL
+738 

>member
-23 MHAQAASGK
+23 MHAKAASGK
-32 TTIAVSSGSI
+32 TTIAVSAGSL

-74 LEFVSCTATYGGG
+74 LEFVSCNATYGGG
-87 GGSISVANDS
+87 GGSISVASDS

-121 FSTAEELDSMAG
+121 YGTEEELDSMAG

-138 TVNNEAAGSS
+138 TVKNEAAGSN
-148 TGNNSS
+148 TGN
-154 AGTTGGN
+154 
-161 SAGTGSNN
+161 NN

-240 AVGANVVKIVV
+240 AVGANVVQIVV

-269 AGNAGTTGCETTTTG
+269 AGTTGSETTTTG

-289 SENGDA
+289 DGNVDS
-295 ETPEDTEEVPAT
+295 ETPEDTEEVDTT
-307 ETPASQADVVI
+307 ETPVSAADVVI
-318 NDTTYHIS
+318 NNTTYHIA
-326 DSFTEEQIPADFT
+326 DNFTEEQIPSDFT
-339 EATVQFRGTECRGLT
+339 EATVNFRGAECRGLT

-371 STIGRFFIYDETRD
+371 ATTGRFFIYDETRD
-385 VVYDFMKFTSG
+385 VVYDFMKFTAG
-396 ESSYVIP
+396 ESSYAIP
-403 LLAPLDSVLPDSYV
+403 LLAPLDSVLPESYV

-425 STVMTAYQLP
+425 NTVMTAYQLP
-435 AAEGEEAS
+435 AEDGEEAS
-443 DFYVFYAVNQD
+443 DFYIFYGVNQD

-487 AELQSEYD
+487 AALQSEYD
-495 ELSRKY
+495 ELSKKY

-511 IAVIIF
+511 IAVLIF
-517 VLAVAVVIGLNII
+517 VLAIAVVIILNIVL
-530 FFGRKKK
+530 FGRKKK
-537 GKDELIEDDNVE
+537 GKDEL
-549 LEDAEYDEDTDEDLD
+549 LEDNDSENEESEYESDE
-564 EDEVEDTEND
+564 EDEFVEKSPGAPMKNAEN
-574 KKHFFGKFHGLRKK
+574 
-588 RNNADDFLMD
+588 
-598 EDEDFSENQIKK
+598 
-610 NSTQADITIIGT
+610 
-622 QPEISQEKTI
+622 
-632 DLVLDEPSQEKTKK
+632 TKK
-646 AEKIE
+646 ASKAGQTARTNKAGKPKKAE
-651 SERAKVKE
+651 E
-659 TKDAED
+659 TEEAQEFEED
-665 DDYFDDEEEYIE
+665 EDDYFDDEEEYIE

-691 YEDEFPAPVKKTVTE
+691 YEDEIPSPSKKPVTE
-706 QTSEKK
+706 EMSEKK
-712 SSEENQKTQPEKNE
+712 SPIENEKMDVPQKNE
-726 TSVKKEK
+726 K
-733 GLEVF
+733 GMEVF

>member
-23 MHAQAASGK
+23 MHAKAASGK
-32 TTIAVSSGSI
+32 TTIAVSAGSL

-74 LEFVSCTATYGGG
+74 LEFVSCNATYGGG
-87 GGSISVANDS
+87 GGSISVASDS

-121 FSTAEELDSMAG
+121 YGTEEELDSMAG

-138 TVNNEAAGSS
+138 TVKNEAAGSN
-148 TGNNSS
+148 TGN
-154 AGTTGGN
+154 
-161 SAGTGSNN
+161 NN

-240 AVGANVVKIVV
+240 AVGANVVQIVV

-269 AGNAGTTGCETTTTG
+269 AGTTGSETTTTG

-289 SENGDA
+289 DGNVDS
-295 ETPEDTEEVPAT
+295 ETPEDTEEVDTT
-307 ETPASQADVVI
+307 ETPVSAADVVI
-318 NDTTYHIS
+318 NNTTYHIA
-326 DSFTEEQIPADFT
+326 DNFTEEQIPSDFT
-339 EATVQFRGTECRGLT
+339 EATVNFRGAECRGLT

-371 STIGRFFIYDETRD
+371 ATTGRFFIYDETRD
-385 VVYDFMKFTSG
+385 VVYDFMKFTAG
-396 ESSYVIP
+396 ESSYAIP
-403 LLAPLDSVLPDSYV
+403 LLAPLDSVLPESYV

-425 STVMTAYQLP
+425 NTVMTAYQLP
-435 AAEGEEAS
+435 AEDGEEAS
-443 DFYVFYAVNQD
+443 DFYIFYGVNQD

-487 AELQSEYD
+487 AALQGEYD
-495 ELSRKY
+495 ELSKKY

-517 VLAVAVVIGLNII
+517 VLAIAVVIILNIVL
-530 FFGRKKK
+530 FGRKKK
-537 GKDELIEDDNVE
+537 GKDELLEDDDSENE
-549 LEDAEYDEDTDEDLD
+549 ESEYESDE
-564 EDEVEDTEND
+564 EDEFVEKSPEAPMKNAEN
-574 KKHFFGKFHGLRKK
+574 
-588 RNNADDFLMD
+588 
-598 EDEDFSENQIKK
+598 
-610 NSTQADITIIGT
+610 
-622 QPEISQEKTI
+622 
-632 DLVLDEPSQEKTKK
+632 TKK
-646 AEKIE
+646 ASKAGQTARTNKAGKPKKAE
-651 SERAKVKE
+651 E
-659 TKDAED
+659 TEEAQEFEED
-665 DDYFDDEEEYIE
+665 EDDYFDDEEEYIE

-691 YEDEFPAPVKKTVTE
+691 YEDEIPSPSKKPVTE
-706 QTSEKK
+706 EMSEKK
-712 SSEENQKTQPEKNE
+712 SPIENEKMDVPQKNE
-726 TSVKKEK
+726 K
-733 GLEVF
+733 GMEVF

>member
-23 MHAQAASGK
+23 MHAKAASGK
-32 TTIAVSSGSI
+32 TTIAVSAGSL

-74 LEFVSCTATYGGG
+74 LEFVSCNATYGGG
-87 GGSISVANDS
+87 GGSISVASDS

-121 FSTAEELDSMAG
+121 YGTEEELDSMAG

-138 TVNNEAAGSS
+138 TVKNEAAG
-148 TGNNSS
+148 
-154 AGTTGGN
+154 GN
-161 SAGTGSNN
+161 STNNGSSGSNGNAGNGSSSGTGSNN
-169 NTGSNTNTAALSAD
+169 NTGSNTNTVALSAD

-200 KGSTTKYTATV
+200 KGSTTKYTAAV

-217 IAVSATPVNEKATIE
+217 IAVSATPVNEKATVE

-269 AGNAGTTGCETTTTG
+269 AGTTGSETTTTG
-284 GENGD
+284 
-289 SENGDA
+289 SENGDDGNGDS
-295 ETPEDTEEVPAT
+295 ETPEDTEEVDTT
-307 ETPASQADVVI
+307 ETPVSAADVVI
-318 NDTTYHIS
+318 NNTTYHIA
-326 DSFTEEQIPADFT
+326 DNFTEEQIPADFT
-339 EATVQFRGTECRGLT
+339 EATVNFRGTECRGLT
-354 FNKGTISLIYL
+354 FDKGTISLIYL

-371 STIGRFFIYDETRD
+371 ATTGRFFIYDETRD
-385 VVYDFMKFTSG
+385 VVYDFMKFTAG

-403 LLAPLDSVLPDSYV
+403 LLAPLDSVLPESYV

-425 STVMTAYQLP
+425 NTVMTAYQLP
-435 AAEGEEAS
+435 VEDGEEAS
-443 DFYVFYAVNQD
+443 DFYIFYGVNQD

-487 AELQSEYD
+487 AALQSQYD
-495 ELSRKY
+495 ELSKKY

-511 IAVIIF
+511 IAVLIF
-517 VLAVAVVIGLNII
+517 VLAIAVVVILNIML
-530 FFGRKKK
+530 FGRKKK
-537 GKDELIEDDNVE
+537 GKDELLEDDDPE
-549 LEDAEYDEDTDEDLD
+549 LD
-564 EDEVEDTEND
+564 EPEDESDEVDEENEETENE
-574 KKHFFGKFHGLRKK
+574 KKSLFGKFHGFRKK
-588 RNNADDFLMD
+588 EKNEDDFLMD
-598 EDEDFSENQIKK
+598 EDN
-610 NSTQADITIIGT
+610 
-622 QPEISQEKTI
+622 EKT
-632 DLVLDEPSQEKTKK
+632 E
-646 AEKIE
+646 
-651 SERAKVKE
+651 E
-659 TKDAED
+659 TKEEQEFDED
-665 DDYFDDEEEYIE
+665 EDTYFDDEEEYIE
-677 EEHPINRAYREWND
+677 EDHPINRAYREWND
-691 YEDEFPAPVKKTVTE
+691 YEDEIPSPSKKPVTE
-706 QTSEKK
+706 ETSEKE
-712 SSEENQKTQPEKNE
+712 SSTENEKMDVPQKNE
-726 TSVKKEK
+726 K
-733 GLEVF
+733 GMEVF

>member
-23 MHAQAASGK
+23 MHAKAASGK
-32 TTIAVSSGSI
+32 TTIAVSAGSL

-74 LEFVSCTATYGGG
+74 LEFVSCNATYGGG
-87 GGSISVANDS
+87 GGSISVASDS

-121 FSTAEELDSMAG
+121 YGTEEELDSMAG

-138 TVNNEAAGSS
+138 TVKNEAAGSN
-148 TGNNSS
+148 TGN
-154 AGTTGGN
+154 
-161 SAGTGSNN
+161 NN
-169 NTGSNTNTAALSAD
+169 NTGSNTNMAALSAD

-240 AVGANVVKIVV
+240 AVGANVVQIVV

-269 AGNAGTTGCETTTTG
+269 AGTTGSETTTTG

-289 SENGDA
+289 DGNVDS
-295 ETPEDTEEVPAT
+295 ETPEDTEEVDTT
-307 ETPASQADVVI
+307 ETPVSAADVVI
-318 NDTTYHIS
+318 NNTTYHIA
-326 DSFTEEQIPADFT
+326 DNFTEEQIPSDFT
-339 EATVQFRGTECRGLT
+339 EATVNFRGAECRGLT

-371 STIGRFFIYDETRD
+371 ATTGRFFFYDETRD
-385 VVYDFMKFTSG
+385 VVYDFMKFTAG
-396 ESSYVIP
+396 ESSYAIP
-403 LLAPLDSVLPDSYV
+403 LLAPLDSVLPESYV

-425 STVMTAYQLP
+425 NTVMTAYQLP
-435 AAEGEEAS
+435 AEDGEEAS
-443 DFYVFYAVNQD
+443 DFYIFYGVNQD

-487 AELQSEYD
+487 AALQSEYD
-495 ELSRKY
+495 ELSKKY

-511 IAVIIF
+511 IAVLIF
-517 VLAVAVVIGLNII
+517 VLAIAVVIILNIVL
-530 FFGRKKK
+530 FGRKKK
-537 GKDELIEDDNVE
+537 GKDEL
-549 LEDAEYDEDTDEDLD
+549 LEDNDSENEESEYESDE
-564 EDEVEDTEND
+564 EDEFVEKSPEAPMKNAEN
-574 KKHFFGKFHGLRKK
+574 
-588 RNNADDFLMD
+588 
-598 EDEDFSENQIKK
+598 
-610 NSTQADITIIGT
+610 
-622 QPEISQEKTI
+622 
-632 DLVLDEPSQEKTKK
+632 TKK
-646 AEKIE
+646 ASKAGQTARTNKAGKPKKAE
-651 SERAKVKE
+651 E
-659 TKDAED
+659 TEEAQEFEED
-665 DDYFDDEEEYIE
+665 EDDYFDDEEEYIE

-691 YEDEFPAPVKKTVTE
+691 YEDEIPSPSKKPVTE
-706 QTSEKK
+706 EMSEKK
-712 SSEENQKTQPEKNE
+712 SPIENEKMDVPQKNE
-726 TSVKKEK
+726 K
-733 GLEVF
+733 GMEVF

>member
-23 MHAQAASGK
+23 MHAKAASGK
-32 TTIAVSSGSI
+32 TTIAVSAGSL

-74 LEFVSCTATYGGG
+74 LEFVSCNATYGGG
-87 GGSISVANDS
+87 GGSISVASDS
-97 FSVTLKAIS
+97 FSVTLKAIA

-138 TVNNEAAGSS
+138 TVKNEAAGNN
-148 TGNNSS
+148 TGN
-154 AGTTGGN
+154 
-161 SAGTGSNN
+161 NN
-169 NTGSNTNTAALSAD
+169 NTGSNTNAAALSAD

-240 AVGANVVKIVV
+240 AVGANVVQIVV
-251 KAENGTTA
+251 KAENGTIA

-269 AGNAGTTGCETTTTG
+269 AGTTGSETTTTG

-289 SENGDA
+289 DGNGDS
-295 ETPEDTEEVPAT
+295 ETPEDTEEVDTT
-307 ETPASQADVVI
+307 ETPVSAADVVI
-318 NDTTYHIS
+318 NNTTYHIA
-326 DSFTEEQIPADFT
+326 DNFTEEQIPADFT
-339 EATVQFRGTECRGLT
+339 EATVNFRGTECRGLT
-354 FNKGTISLIYL
+354 FDKGTISLIYL

-385 VVYDFMKFTSG
+385 VIYDFMKFTAG

-487 AELQSEYD
+487 AALQSQYD
-495 ELSRKY
+495 ELSKKY

-511 IAVIIF
+511 IAVLIF
-517 VLAVAVVIGLNII
+517 VLAIAVVIILNIML
-530 FFGRKKK
+530 FGRKKK
-537 GKDELIEDDNVE
+537 GKDELLEDDDSENE
-549 LEDAEYDEDTDEDLD
+549 ESEYESDE
-564 EDEVEDTEND
+564 EDEFVEKSPEAPMKNAEN
-574 KKHFFGKFHGLRKK
+574 
-588 RNNADDFLMD
+588 
-598 EDEDFSENQIKK
+598 
-610 NSTQADITIIGT
+610 
-622 QPEISQEKTI
+622 
-632 DLVLDEPSQEKTKK
+632 TKK
-646 AEKIE
+646 ASKAGQTARTNKAGKPKKAE
-651 SERAKVKE
+651 E
-659 TKDAED
+659 TEEAQEFEED
-665 DDYFDDEEEYIE
+665 EDDYFDDEEEYIE

-691 YEDEFPAPVKKTVTE
+691 YEDEIPSQSKKPVTE
-706 QTSEKK
+706 ETSEKE
-712 SSEENQKTQPEKNE
+712 SSTENVKMDEQQKNE
-726 TSVKKEK
+726 TSIKNEK

>member
-23 MHAQAASGK
+23 MHAKAASGK
-32 TTIAVSSGSI
+32 TTIAVSAGSL

-74 LEFVSCTATYGGG
+74 LEFVSCNATYGGG
-87 GGSISVANDS
+87 GGSISVASDS

-121 FSTAEELDSMAG
+121 YGTEEELDSMAG

-138 TVNNEAAGSS
+138 TVKNEAAGSN
-148 TGNNSS
+148 TGN
-154 AGTTGGN
+154 
-161 SAGTGSNN
+161 NN

-211 DNSVTS
+211 DNSVTR

-269 AGNAGTTGCETTTTG
+269 AGTTGSETTTTG
-284 GENGD
+284 GENVDDGNGD
-289 SENGDA
+289 S
-295 ETPEDTEEVPAT
+295 ETPEDTEEVDTT
-307 ETPASQADVVI
+307 ETPVSAADVVI
-318 NDTTYHIS
+318 NNTTYHIA
-326 DSFTEEQIPADFT
+326 DNFTEEQIPADFT
-339 EATVQFRGTECRGLT
+339 EATVHFRGTECRGLT

-371 STIGRFFIYDETRD
+371 ATTGRFFIYDETRD
-385 VVYDFMKFTSG
+385 VVYDFMKFTAG

-403 LLAPLDSVLPDSYV
+403 LLAPLDSVLPESYV

-425 STVMTAYQLP
+425 NTVMTAYQLP
-435 AAEGEEAS
+435 VEDGEEAS
-443 DFYVFYAVNQD
+443 DFYIFYGVNQD

-487 AELQSEYD
+487 AALQSEYD
-495 ELSRKY
+495 ELSKKY

-517 VLAVAVVIGLNII
+517 VLAIAVVIILNIVL
-530 FFGRKKK
+530 FGRKKK
-537 GKDELIEDDNVE
+537 GKDELLEDDNVE
-549 LEDAEYDEDTDEDLD
+549 LEDAEYDEDID
-564 EDEVEDTEND
+564 EDEVEDTETD
-574 KKHFFGKFHGLRKK
+574 KKPLFGKFHGFRKK
-588 RNNADDFLMD
+588 EDDSLLD
-598 EDEDFSENQIKK
+598 EGD
-610 NSTQADITIIGT
+610 
-622 QPEISQEKTI
+622 EISQEKTI

-677 EEHPINRAYREWND
+677 EDHPINRAYREWND
-691 YEDEFPAPVKKTVTE
+691 YEDEIPAPVKKTVTE
-706 QTSEKK
+706 QTSEQK
-712 SSEENQKTQPEKNE
+712 SSEEDQKTQPEKNE

>member
-23 MHAQAASGK
+23 MHAKAASGK
-32 TTIAVSSGSI
+32 TTIAVSASSL

-74 LEFVSCTATYGGG
+74 LEFVSCNATYGGG
-87 GGSISVANDS
+87 GGSISVASDS
-97 FSVTLKAIS
+97 FSVTLKAIA

-138 TVNNEAAGSS
+138 TVKNEAAGNN
-148 TGNNSS
+148 TGN
-154 AGTTGGN
+154 
-161 SAGTGSNN
+161 NN
-169 NTGSNTNTAALSAD
+169 NTGSNTNAAALSAD

-240 AVGANVVKIVV
+240 AVGANVVQIVV

-269 AGNAGTTGCETTTTG
+269 AGTTGSETTTTG

-289 SENGDA
+289 DGNGDS
-295 ETPEDTEEVPAT
+295 ETPEDTEEVDTT
-307 ETPASQADVVI
+307 ETPVSAADVVI
-318 NDTTYHIS
+318 NNTTYHIA
-326 DSFTEEQIPADFT
+326 DNFTEEQIPADFT
-339 EATVQFRGTECRGLT
+339 EATVNFRGTECRGLT
-354 FNKGTISLIYL
+354 FDKGTISLIYL

-371 STIGRFFIYDETRD
+371 ATTGRFFIYDETRD
-385 VVYDFMKFTSG
+385 VVYDFMKFTAG

-487 AELQSEYD
+487 AALQSEYD
-495 ELSRKY
+495 ELSKKY

-511 IAVIIF
+511 IAVLIF
-517 VLAVAVVIGLNII
+517 VLAIAVVIILNIML
-530 FFGRKKK
+530 FGRKKK
-537 GKDELIEDDNVE
+537 GKDELSEDNDPELDEPENEDDEANE
-549 LEDAEYDEDTDEDLD
+549 E
-564 EDEVEDTEND
+564 TETE
-574 KKHFFGKFHGLRKK
+574 KKPFLGKFHGFRKK
-588 RNNADDFLMD
+588 EKN
-598 EDEDFSENQIKK
+598 EDE
-610 NSTQADITIIGT
+610 
-622 QPEISQEKTI
+622 
-632 DLVLDEPSQEKTKK
+632 
-646 AEKIE
+646 
-651 SERAKVKE
+651 
-659 TKDAED
+659 

-691 YEDEFPAPVKKTVTE
+691 YEDEIPS
-706 QTSEKK
+706 TSEKSVTEEK
-712 SSEENQKTQPEKNE
+712 SEKKLSTENEKMDVPQKNE
-726 TSVKKEK
+726 TSVKNEK
-733 GLEVF
+733 GMEVF

>member
-23 MHAQAASGK
+23 MHAKAASGK
-32 TTIAVSSGSI
+32 TTIAVSVGSL

-74 LEFVSCTATYGGG
+74 LEFVSCNATYGGG
-87 GGSISVANDS
+87 GGSISVASDS

-121 FSTAEELDSMAG
+121 YGTEEELDSMAG

-138 TVNNEAAGSS
+138 TVKNEAAGSN
-148 TGNNSS
+148 TGN
-154 AGTTGGN
+154 
-161 SAGTGSNN
+161 NN

-269 AGNAGTTGCETTTTG
+269 AGTTGSETTTTG

-289 SENGDA
+289 DGNGDS
-295 ETPEDTEEVPAT
+295 ETPEDTEEVDTT
-307 ETPASQADVVI
+307 ETPVSAADVVI
-318 NDTTYHIS
+318 NNTTYHIA
-326 DSFTEEQIPADFT
+326 DNFTEEQIPADFT
-339 EATVQFRGTECRGLT
+339 EATVNFRGTECRGLT
-354 FNKGTISLIYL
+354 FDKGTISLIYL

-371 STIGRFFIYDETRD
+371 ATTGRFFIYDETRD
-385 VVYDFMKFTSG
+385 VVYDFMKFTAG

-403 LLAPLDSVLPDSYV
+403 LLAPLDSVLPESYV

-425 STVMTAYQLP
+425 NTVMTAYQLP
-435 AAEGEEAS
+435 VEDGEEAS
-443 DFYVFYAVNQD
+443 DFYIFYGVNQD

-487 AELQSEYD
+487 AALQSEYD
-495 ELSRKY
+495 ELSKKY

-511 IAVIIF
+511 IAVLIF
-517 VLAVAVVIGLNII
+517 VLAIAVVIILNIVL
-530 FFGRKKK
+530 FGRKKK
-537 GKDELIEDDNVE
+537 GKDELLEDDNVE
-549 LEDAEYDEDTDEDLD
+549 LEDAEYDEDID
-564 EDEVEDTEND
+564 EDEVEDTETD
-574 KKHFFGKFHGLRKK
+574 KKPLFGKFHGFRKK
-588 RNNADDFLMD
+588 EDDSLLD
-598 EDEDFSENQIKK
+598 EGD
-610 NSTQADITIIGT
+610 
-622 QPEISQEKTI
+622 EISQEKTI

-677 EEHPINRAYREWND
+677 EDHPINRAYREWND
-691 YEDEFPAPVKKTVTE
+691 YEDEIPAPVKK
-706 QTSEKK
+706 Q
-712 SSEENQKTQPEKNE
+712 
-726 TSVKKEK
+726 
-733 GLEVF
+733 
-738 DLNDL
+738 

>member
-1 MKKKLGVI
+1 
-9 ITLLTLCICLMTPQ
+9 
-23 MHAQAASGK
+23 
-32 TTIAVSSGSI
+32 
-42 NIGQT
+42 
-47 VTVTAKALS
+47 
-56 ASGDS
+56 
-61 AYANMVLTYDAGI
+61 MVLTYDAGI
-74 LEFVSCTATYGGG
+74 LEFVSCNATYGGG
-87 GGSISVANDS
+87 GGSISVASDS

-121 FSTAEELDSMAG
+121 YGTEEELDSMAG

-138 TVNNEAAGSS
+138 TVKNEAAGSN
-148 TGNNSS
+148 TGN
-154 AGTTGGN
+154 
-161 SAGTGSNN
+161 NN

-200 KGSTTKYTATV
+200 KGSTTKYTAAV

-217 IAVSATPVNEKATIE
+217 IAVSATPVNEKATVE

-269 AGNAGTTGCETTTTG
+269 AGTTGSETTTTG

-289 SENGDA
+289 DGNGDS
-295 ETPEDTEEVPAT
+295 ETPEDTEEVDTT
-307 ETPASQADVVI
+307 ETPVSAADVVI
-318 NDTTYHIS
+318 NNTTYHIA
-326 DSFTEEQIPADFT
+326 DNFTEEQIPADFT
-339 EATVQFRGTECRGLT
+339 EATVNFRGTECRGLT
-354 FNKGTISLIYL
+354 FDKGTISLIYL

-371 STIGRFFIYDETRD
+371 ATTGRFFIYDETRD
-385 VVYDFMKFTSG
+385 VVYDFMKFTAG

-403 LLAPLDSVLPDSYV
+403 LLAPLDSVLPESYV

-425 STVMTAYQLP
+425 NTVMTAYQLP
-435 AAEGEEAS
+435 VEDGEEAS
-443 DFYVFYAVNQD
+443 DFYIFYGVNQD

-487 AELQSEYD
+487 AALQSEYD
-495 ELSRKY
+495 ELSKKY

-511 IAVIIF
+511 IAVLIF
-517 VLAVAVVIGLNII
+517 VLAIAVVIILNIML
-530 FFGRKKK
+530 FGRKKK
-537 GKDELIEDDNVE
+537 GKDELSEDDNVE
-549 LEDAEYDEDTDEDLD
+549 LEDAEYDEDID
-564 EDEVEDTEND
+564 EDEVEDTETD
-574 KKHFFGKFHGLRKK
+574 KKPLFGKFHGFRKK
-588 RNNADDFLMD
+588 EDDSLLD
-598 EDEDFSENQIKK
+598 EGD
-610 NSTQADITIIGT
+610 
-622 QPEISQEKTI
+622 EISQEKTI

-665 DDYFDDEEEYIE
+665 DDYFDDE
-677 EEHPINRAYREWND
+677 
-691 YEDEFPAPVKKTVTE
+691 DEIPTPVKKTVTE
-706 QTSEKK
+706 QTSEQK
-712 SSEENQKTQPEKNE
+712 SSEEDQKNQPEKNE
-726 TSVKKEK
+726 TCVKKEK

>member
-23 MHAQAASGK
+23 MHAKAASGK
-32 TTIAVSSGSI
+32 TTIAVSAGSL

-74 LEFVSCTATYGGG
+74 LEFVSCNATYGGG
-87 GGSISVANDS
+87 GGSISVASDS

-121 FSTAEELDSMAG
+121 YGTEEELDSMAG

-138 TVNNEAAGSS
+138 TVKNEAAGSN

-154 AGTTGGN
+154 AGNNGSSGSNGN
-161 SAGTGSNN
+161 AGNGSSSGTGSNN

-240 AVGANVVKIVV
+240 AVGANVVQIVV

-269 AGNAGTTGCETTTTG
+269 AGTTGSETTTTG
-284 GENGD
+284 GENVDDGNGD
-289 SENGDA
+289 S
-295 ETPEDTEEVPAT
+295 ETPEDTEEVDTT
-307 ETPASQADVVI
+307 ETPVSAADVVI
-318 NDTTYHIS
+318 NNTTYHI
-326 DSFTEEQIPADFT
+326 ADNFT
-339 EATVQFRGTECRGLT
+339 EATVHFRGTECRGLT
-354 FNKGTISLIYL
+354 FDKGTISLIYL

-371 STIGRFFIYDETRD
+371 ATTGRFFIYDETRD
-385 VVYDFMKFTSG
+385 VVYDFMKFTAG

-487 AELQSEYD
+487 AALQSEYD
-495 ELSRKY
+495 ELSKKY

-511 IAVIIF
+511 IAVLIF
-517 VLAVAVVIGLNII
+517 VLAIAVVIILNIVL
-530 FFGRKKK
+530 FGRKKK
-537 GKDELIEDDNVE
+537 GKDEL
-549 LEDAEYDEDTDEDLD
+549 LEDNDSENEESEYESDE
-564 EDEVEDTEND
+564 EDEFVEKSPEAPMKNAEN
-574 KKHFFGKFHGLRKK
+574 
-588 RNNADDFLMD
+588 
-598 EDEDFSENQIKK
+598 
-610 NSTQADITIIGT
+610 
-622 QPEISQEKTI
+622 
-632 DLVLDEPSQEKTKK
+632 TKK
-646 AEKIE
+646 ASKAGQTARTNKAGKPKKAE
-651 SERAKVKE
+651 E
-659 TKDAED
+659 TEEAQEFEED
-665 DDYFDDEEEYIE
+665 EDDYFDDEEEYIE

-691 YEDEFPAPVKKTVTE
+691 YEDEIPSQSKKPVTE
-706 QTSEKK
+706 ETSEKE
-712 SSEENQKTQPEKNE
+712 SSTENVKMDEQQKNE
-726 TSVKKEK
+726 TSIKNEK

>member
-23 MHAQAASGK
+23 MHAKAASGK
-32 TTIAVSSGSI
+32 TTIAVSAGSL

-74 LEFVSCTATYGGG
+74 LEFVSCNATYGGG
-87 GGSISVANDS
+87 GGSISVASDS

-121 FSTAEELDSMAG
+121 YGTEEELDSMAG

-138 TVNNEAAGSS
+138 TVKNEAAGSN
-148 TGNNSS
+148 TGNNS
-154 AGTTGGN
+154 
-161 SAGTGSNN
+161 

-240 AVGANVVKIVV
+240 AVGANVVQIVV

-269 AGNAGTTGCETTTTG
+269 AGTTGSETTTTG

-289 SENGDA
+289 DGNVDS
-295 ETPEDTEEVPAT
+295 ETPEDTEEVDTT
-307 ETPASQADVVI
+307 ETPVSAADVVI
-318 NDTTYHIS
+318 NNTTYHIA
-326 DSFTEEQIPADFT
+326 DNFTEEQIPSDFT
-339 EATVQFRGTECRGLT
+339 EATVNFRGAECRGLT

-371 STIGRFFIYDETRD
+371 ATTGRFFIYDETRD
-385 VVYDFMKFTSG
+385 VVYDFMKFTAG
-396 ESSYVIP
+396 ESSYAIP
-403 LLAPLDSVLPDSYV
+403 LLAPLDSVLPESYV

-425 STVMTAYQLP
+425 NTVMTAYQLP
-435 AAEGEEAS
+435 AEDGEEAS
-443 DFYVFYAVNQD
+443 DFYIFYGVNQD

-487 AELQSEYD
+487 AALQSEYD
-495 ELSRKY
+495 ELSKKY

-511 IAVIIF
+511 IAVLIF
-517 VLAVAVVIGLNII
+517 VLAIAVVIILNIVL
-530 FFGRKKK
+530 FGRKKK
-537 GKDELIEDDNVE
+537 GKDELLEDDNVE
-549 LEDAEYDEDTDEDLD
+549 LEDAEYDEDID
-564 EDEVEDTEND
+564 EDEVEDTETD
-574 KKHFFGKFHGLRKK
+574 KKPLFGKFHGFRKK
-588 RNNADDFLMD
+588 EDDSLLD
-598 EDEDFSENQIKK
+598 EGD
-610 NSTQADITIIGT
+610 
-622 QPEISQEKTI
+622 EISQEKTI

-677 EEHPINRAYREWND
+677 EDHPINRAYREWND
-691 YEDEFPAPVKKTVTE
+691 YEDEIPTPVKKTVTE
-706 QTSEKK
+706 QTSEQK
-712 SSEENQKTQPEKNE
+712 SSEEDQKNQPEKNE
-726 TSVKKEK
+726 TCVKKEK

>member
-23 MHAQAASGK
+23 MHAKAASGK
-32 TTIAVSSGSI
+32 TTIAVSAGSL

-74 LEFVSCTATYGGG
+74 LEFVSCNATYGGG
-87 GGSISVANDS
+87 GGSISVASDS

-121 FSTAEELDSMAG
+121 YGTEEELDSMAG

-138 TVNNEAAGSS
+138 TVKNEAAGSN
-148 TGNNSS
+148 TGN
-154 AGTTGGN
+154 
-161 SAGTGSNN
+161 NN

-240 AVGANVVKIVV
+240 AVGANVVQIVV

-269 AGNAGTTGCETTTTG
+269 AGTTGSETTTTG

-289 SENGDA
+289 DGNVDS
-295 ETPEDTEEVPAT
+295 ETPEDTEEVDTT
-307 ETPASQADVVI
+307 ETPASAADVVI
-318 NDTTYHIS
+318 NNTTYHIA
-326 DSFTEEQIPADFT
+326 DNFTEEQIPSDFT
-339 EATVQFRGTECRGLT
+339 EATVNFRGAECRGLT

-371 STIGRFFIYDETRD
+371 ATTGRFFIYDETRD
-385 VVYDFMKFTSG
+385 VVYDFMKFTAG
-396 ESSYVIP
+396 ESSYAIP
-403 LLAPLDSVLPDSYV
+403 LLAPLDSVLPESYV

-425 STVMTAYQLP
+425 NTVMTAYQLP
-435 AAEGEEAS
+435 AEDGEEAS
-443 DFYVFYAVNQD
+443 DFYIFYGVNQD

-478 TADSSSDDL
+478 TADSSSGDL
-487 AELQSEYD
+487 AALQSEYD
-495 ELSRKY
+495 ELSKKY

-511 IAVIIF
+511 IAVLIF
-517 VLAVAVVIGLNII
+517 VLAIAVVIILNIVL
-530 FFGRKKK
+530 FGRKKK
-537 GKDELIEDDNVE
+537 GKDEL
-549 LEDAEYDEDTDEDLD
+549 LEDNDSENEESEYESDE
-564 EDEVEDTEND
+564 EDEFVEKSPEAPMKNAEN
-574 KKHFFGKFHGLRKK
+574 
-588 RNNADDFLMD
+588 
-598 EDEDFSENQIKK
+598 
-610 NSTQADITIIGT
+610 
-622 QPEISQEKTI
+622 
-632 DLVLDEPSQEKTKK
+632 TKK
-646 AEKIE
+646 ASKAGQTARTNKAGKPKKAE
-651 SERAKVKE
+651 E
-659 TKDAED
+659 TEEAQEFEED
-665 DDYFDDEEEYIE
+665 EDDYFDDEEEYIE

-691 YEDEFPAPVKKTVTE
+691 YEDEIPSPSKKPVTE
-706 QTSEKK
+706 EMSEKK
-712 SSEENQKTQPEKNE
+712 SPIENEKMDVPQKNE
-726 TSVKKEK
+726 K
-733 GLEVF
+733 GMEVF

>member
-23 MHAQAASGK
+23 MHAKAASGK
-32 TTIAVSSGSI
+32 TTIAVSAGSL

-74 LEFVSCTATYGGG
+74 LEFVSCNATYGGG
-87 GGSISVANDS
+87 GGSISVASDS
-97 FSVTLKAIS
+97 FSVTLKAIA

-138 TVNNEAAGSS
+138 TVKNEAAG
-148 TGNNSS
+148 
-154 AGTTGGN
+154 GN
-161 SAGTGSNN
+161 STNNGSSGSNGNAGNGSSSGTGSNN

-240 AVGANVVKIVV
+240 AVGANVVQIVV

-269 AGNAGTTGCETTTTG
+269 AGTTGSETTTTG

-289 SENGDA
+289 DGNGDS
-295 ETPEDTEEVPAT
+295 ETPEDTEEVDTT
-307 ETPASQADVVI
+307 ETPVSAADVVI
-318 NDTTYHIS
+318 NNTTYHIA
-326 DSFTEEQIPADFT
+326 DNFTEEQIPADFT
-339 EATVQFRGTECRGLT
+339 EATVNFRGAECRGLT

-371 STIGRFFIYDETRD
+371 ATTGRFFIYDETRD
-385 VVYDFMKFTSG
+385 VVYDFMKFTAG

-403 LLAPLDSVLPDSYV
+403 LLAPLDSVLPESYV

-425 STVMTAYQLP
+425 NTVMTAYQLP
-435 AAEGEEAS
+435 VEDGEEAS
-443 DFYVFYAVNQD
+443 DFYIFYGVNQD

-478 TADSSSDDL
+478 AADSSSDDL
-487 AELQSEYD
+487 AALQSEYD
-495 ELSRKY
+495 ELSKKY

-517 VLAVAVVIGLNII
+517 VLAIAAVVILNIVL
-530 FFGRKKK
+530 FGRKKK
-537 GKDELIEDDNVE
+537 GKDELLEDDDSENE
-549 LEDAEYDEDTDEDLD
+549 ESEYESDE
-564 EDEVEDTEND
+564 EDEFVEKSPEAPMKNAEN
-574 KKHFFGKFHGLRKK
+574 
-588 RNNADDFLMD
+588 
-598 EDEDFSENQIKK
+598 
-610 NSTQADITIIGT
+610 
-622 QPEISQEKTI
+622 
-632 DLVLDEPSQEKTKK
+632 TKK
-646 AEKIE
+646 ASKAGQTARTNKAGKPKKAE
-651 SERAKVKE
+651 E
-659 TKDAED
+659 TEEAQEFEED
-665 DDYFDDEEEYIE
+665 EDDYFDDEEEYIE

-691 YEDEFPAPVKKTVTE
+691 YEDEIPSQSKKPVTE
-706 QTSEKK
+706 ETSEKE
-712 SSEENQKTQPEKNE
+712 SSTENVKMDEQQKNE
-726 TSVKKEK
+726 TSIKNEK
-733 GLEVF
+733 GMEVF

>member
-23 MHAQAASGK
+23 MHAKAASGK
-32 TTIAVSSGSI
+32 TTIAVSAGSL

-74 LEFVSCTATYGGG
+74 LEFVSCNATYGGG
-87 GGSISVANDS
+87 GGSISVASDS

-106 AGKASISLSATDGVI
+106 AGKDSISLSATDGVI
-121 FSTAEELDSMAG
+121 YGTEEELDSMAG

-138 TVNNEAAGSS
+138 TVKNEAAGSN
-148 TGNNSS
+148 TGN
-154 AGTTGGN
+154 
-161 SAGTGSNN
+161 NN

-240 AVGANVVKIVV
+240 AVGANVVQIVV

-269 AGNAGTTGCETTTTG
+269 AGTTGSETTTTG

-289 SENGDA
+289 DGNVDS
-295 ETPEDTEEVPAT
+295 ETPEDTEEVDTT
-307 ETPASQADVVI
+307 ETPVSAADVVI
-318 NDTTYHIS
+318 NNTTYHIA
-326 DSFTEEQIPADFT
+326 DNFTEEQIPADFT
-339 EATVQFRGTECRGLT
+339 EATVNFRGTECRGLT
-354 FNKGTISLIYL
+354 FDKGTISLIYL

-371 STIGRFFIYDETRD
+371 ATTGRFFIYDETRD
-385 VVYDFMKFTSG
+385 VVYDFMKFTAG

-403 LLAPLDSVLPDSYV
+403 LLAPLDSVLPESYV

-425 STVMTAYQLP
+425 NTVMTAYQLP
-435 AAEGEEAS
+435 VEDGEEAS
-443 DFYVFYAVNQD
+443 DFYIFYGVNQD

-487 AELQSEYD
+487 AALQSEYD
-495 ELSRKY
+495 ELSKKY

-511 IAVIIF
+511 IAVLIF
-517 VLAVAVVIGLNII
+517 VLAIAVVIILNIVL
-530 FFGRKKK
+530 FGRKKK
-537 GKDELIEDDNVE
+537 GKDEL
-549 LEDAEYDEDTDEDLD
+549 LEDNDSENEESEYESDE
-564 EDEVEDTEND
+564 EDEFVEKSPEAPMKNAEN
-574 KKHFFGKFHGLRKK
+574 
-588 RNNADDFLMD
+588 
-598 EDEDFSENQIKK
+598 
-610 NSTQADITIIGT
+610 
-622 QPEISQEKTI
+622 
-632 DLVLDEPSQEKTKK
+632 TKK
-646 AEKIE
+646 ASKAGQTARTNKAGKPKKAE
-651 SERAKVKE
+651 E
-659 TKDAED
+659 TEEAQEFEED
-665 DDYFDDEEEYIE
+665 EDDYFDDEEEYIE

-691 YEDEFPAPVKKTVTE
+691 YEDEIPSPSKKPVTE
-706 QTSEKK
+706 EMSEKK
-712 SSEENQKTQPEKNE
+712 SPIENEKMDVPQKNE
-726 TSVKKEK
+726 K
-733 GLEVF
+733 GMEVF

>member
-23 MHAQAASGK
+23 MHAKAAFGK
-32 TTIAVSSGSI
+32 TTIAVSAGSL

-74 LEFVSCTATYGGG
+74 LEFVSCNATYGGG
-87 GGSISVANDS
+87 GGSISVASDS
-97 FSVTLKAIS
+97 FSVTLKAIA

-138 TVNNEAAGSS
+138 TVKNEAAG
-148 TGNNSS
+148 
-154 AGTTGGN
+154 GN
-161 SAGTGSNN
+161 STNNGSSGSNGNAGNGSSSGTGSNN

-269 AGNAGTTGCETTTTG
+269 AGTTGSETTTTG

-289 SENGDA
+289 DGNGDS
-295 ETPEDTEEVPAT
+295 ETPEDTEEVDAT
-307 ETPASQADVVI
+307 ETPVPAADVVI
-318 NDTTYHIS
+318 NNTTYHIA
-326 DSFTEEQIPADFT
+326 DNFTEEQIPADFT
-339 EATVQFRGTECRGLT
+339 EATVNFRGAECRGLT

-371 STIGRFFIYDETRD
+371 ATTGRFFIYDETRD
-385 VVYDFMKFTSG
+385 VVYDFMKFTAG
-396 ESSYVIP
+396 ESSYAIP
-403 LLAPLDSVLPDSYV
+403 LLAPLDSVLPESYV

-425 STVMTAYQLP
+425 NTVMTAYQLP
-435 AAEGEEAS
+435 AEDGEEAS
-443 DFYVFYAVNQD
+443 DFYIFYGVNQD

-471 VNGNITE
+471 VNRNITE

-487 AELQSEYD
+487 AALQSEYD
-495 ELSRKY
+495 ELSKKY

-511 IAVIIF
+511 IAVLIF
-517 VLAVAVVIGLNII
+517 VLAIAVVIILNIVL
-530 FFGRKKK
+530 FGRKKK
-537 GKDELIEDDNVE
+537 GKDELLEDDDSENE
-549 LEDAEYDEDTDEDLD
+549 ESEYESDE
-564 EDEVEDTEND
+564 EDEFVEKSPEAPMKNAEN
-574 KKHFFGKFHGLRKK
+574 
-588 RNNADDFLMD
+588 
-598 EDEDFSENQIKK
+598 
-610 NSTQADITIIGT
+610 
-622 QPEISQEKTI
+622 
-632 DLVLDEPSQEKTKK
+632 TKK
-646 AEKIE
+646 ASKAGQTARTNKAGKPKKAE
-651 SERAKVKE
+651 E
-659 TKDAED
+659 TEEAQEFEED
-665 DDYFDDEEEYIE
+665 EDDYFDDEEEYIE

-691 YEDEFPAPVKKTVTE
+691 YEDEIPSQSKKPVTE
-706 QTSEKK
+706 ETSEKE
-712 SSEENQKTQPEKNE
+712 SSTENVKMDEQQKNE
-726 TSVKKEK
+726 TSIKNEK

>member
-23 MHAQAASGK
+23 MHAKAASGK
-32 TTIAVSSGSI
+32 TTIAVSAGSL

-74 LEFVSCTATYGGG
+74 LEFVSCNATYGGG
-87 GGSISVANDS
+87 GGSISVASDS

-121 FSTAEELDSMAG
+121 YGTEEELDSMAG

-138 TVNNEAAGSS
+138 TVKNEAAGSN
-148 TGNNSS
+148 GNAGNGSS
-154 AGTTGGN
+154 
-161 SAGTGSNN
+161 SGTGSNN
-169 NTGSNTNTAALSAD
+169 NTGSNTAALSAD

-240 AVGANVVKIVV
+240 AVGANVVQIVV

-269 AGNAGTTGCETTTTG
+269 AGTTGSETTTTG

-289 SENGDA
+289 DGNGDS
-295 ETPEDTEEVPAT
+295 ETPEDTEEVDTT
-307 ETPASQADVVI
+307 ETPVSAADVVI
-318 NDTTYHIS
+318 NNTTYHIA
-326 DSFTEEQIPADFT
+326 DNFTEEQIPADFT
-339 EATVQFRGTECRGLT
+339 EATVNFRGTECRGLT
-354 FNKGTISLIYL
+354 FDKGTISLIYL

-371 STIGRFFIYDETRD
+371 ATTGRFFIYDETRD
-385 VVYDFMKFTSG
+385 VVYDFMKFTAG

-403 LLAPLDSVLPDSYV
+403 LLAPLDSVLPESYV

-425 STVMTAYQLP
+425 NTVMTAYQLP
-435 AAEGEEAS
+435 VEDGEEAS
-443 DFYVFYAVNQD
+443 DFYIFYGVNQD

-487 AELQSEYD
+487 AALQSQYD
-495 ELSRKY
+495 ELSKKY

-511 IAVIIF
+511 IAVLIF
-517 VLAVAVVIGLNII
+517 VLAIAVVIILNIML
-530 FFGRKKK
+530 FGRKKK
-537 GKDELIEDDNVE
+537 GKDELSEDDNVE
-549 LEDAEYDEDTDEDLD
+549 LEDAEYDEDID
-564 EDEVEDTEND
+564 EDEVEDTETD
-574 KKHFFGKFHGLRKK
+574 KKPLFGKFHGFRKK
-588 RNNADDFLMD
+588 EDDSLLD
-598 EDEDFSENQIKK
+598 EGD
-610 NSTQADITIIGT
+610 
-622 QPEISQEKTI
+622 EISQEKTI
-632 DLVLDEPSQEKTKK
+632 DLVLDEPSQKKTKK

-677 EEHPINRAYREWND
+677 EDHPINRAYREWND
-691 YEDEFPAPVKKTVTE
+691 YEDEIPAPVKKTVTE
-706 QTSEKK
+706 QTSEQK
-712 SSEENQKTQPEKNE
+712 SSEEDQKTQPEKNE

>member
-9 ITLLTLCICLMTPQ
+9 ITLCICLMTPQ
-23 MHAQAASGK
+23 MHAKAASGK
-32 TTIAVSSGSI
+32 TTIAVSAGSL

-74 LEFVSCTATYGGG
+74 LEFVSCNATYGGG
-87 GGSISVANDS
+87 GGSISVASDS

-121 FSTAEELDSMAG
+121 YGTEEELDSMAG

-138 TVNNEAAGSS
+138 TVKNEAAGSN
-148 TGNNSS
+148 TGN
-154 AGTTGGN
+154 
-161 SAGTGSNN
+161 NN

-240 AVGANVVKIVV
+240 AVGANVVQIVV

-269 AGNAGTTGCETTTTG
+269 AGTTGSETTTTG

-289 SENGDA
+289 DGNVDS
-295 ETPEDTEEVPAT
+295 ETPEDTEEVDTT
-307 ETPASQADVVI
+307 ETPVSAADVVI
-318 NDTTYHIS
+318 NNTTYHIA
-326 DSFTEEQIPADFT
+326 DNFTEEQIPSDFT
-339 EATVQFRGTECRGLT
+339 EATVNFRGAECRGLT

-371 STIGRFFIYDETRD
+371 ATTGRFFIYDETRD
-385 VVYDFMKFTSG
+385 VVYDFMKFTAG

-403 LLAPLDSVLPDSYV
+403 LLAPLDSVLPESYV

-425 STVMTAYQLP
+425 NTVMTAYQLP
-435 AAEGEEAS
+435 VEDGEEAS
-443 DFYVFYAVNQD
+443 DFYIFYGVNQD

-487 AELQSEYD
+487 AALQSEYD
-495 ELSRKY
+495 ELSKKY

-511 IAVIIF
+511 IAVLIF
-517 VLAVAVVIGLNII
+517 VLAIAVVIILNIVL
-530 FFGRKKK
+530 FGRKKK
-537 GKDELIEDDNVE
+537 GKDEL
-549 LEDAEYDEDTDEDLD
+549 LEDNDSENEESEYESDE
-564 EDEVEDTEND
+564 EDEFVEKSPEAPMKNAEN
-574 KKHFFGKFHGLRKK
+574 
-588 RNNADDFLMD
+588 
-598 EDEDFSENQIKK
+598 
-610 NSTQADITIIGT
+610 
-622 QPEISQEKTI
+622 
-632 DLVLDEPSQEKTKK
+632 TKK
-646 AEKIE
+646 ASKAGQTARTNKAGKPKKAE
-651 SERAKVKE
+651 E
-659 TKDAED
+659 TEEAQEFEED
-665 DDYFDDEEEYIE
+665 EDDYFDDEEEYIE

-691 YEDEFPAPVKKTVTE
+691 YEDEIPSTSEKSVTE
-706 QTSEKK
+706 EKSEKK
-712 SSEENQKTQPEKNE
+712 SSTENEKMDVPQKNE
-726 TSVKKEK
+726 TSVKNEK
-733 GLEVF
+733 GMEVF

>member
-23 MHAQAASGK
+23 MHAKAASGK
-32 TTIAVSSGSI
+32 TTIAVSAGSL

-74 LEFVSCTATYGGG
+74 LEFVSCNATYGGG
-87 GGSISVANDS
+87 GGSISVASDS

-121 FSTAEELDSMAG
+121 YGTEEELDSMAG

-138 TVNNEAAGSS
+138 TVKNEAAGSN

-154 AGTTGGN
+154 AGNNG
-161 SAGTGSNN
+161 SSGSNGN
-169 NTGSNTNTAALSAD
+169 AGNGSNTNTAALSAD

-240 AVGANVVKIVV
+240 AVGANVVQIVV

-269 AGNAGTTGCETTTTG
+269 AGTTGSETTTTG
-284 GENGD
+284 GENVDDGNGD
-289 SENGDA
+289 S
-295 ETPEDTEEVPAT
+295 ETPEDTEEVDTT
-307 ETPASQADVVI
+307 ETPVSAADVVI
-318 NDTTYHIS
+318 NNTTYHIA
-326 DSFTEEQIPADFT
+326 DNFTEEQIPADFT
-339 EATVQFRGTECRGLT
+339 EATVHFRGTECRGLT
-354 FNKGTISLIYL
+354 FDKGTISLIYL

-371 STIGRFFIYDETRD
+371 ATTGRFFIYDETRD
-385 VVYDFMKFTSG
+385 VVYDFMKFTAG

-487 AELQSEYD
+487 AALQSQYD
-495 ELSRKY
+495 ELSKKY

-511 IAVIIF
+511 IAVLIF
-517 VLAVAVVIGLNII
+517 VLAIAVVIILNIML
-530 FFGRKKK
+530 FGRKKK
-537 GKDELIEDDNVE
+537 GKDELLEDDDSENE
-549 LEDAEYDEDTDEDLD
+549 ESEYESDE
-564 EDEVEDTEND
+564 EDEFVEKSPEAPMKNAEN
-574 KKHFFGKFHGLRKK
+574 
-588 RNNADDFLMD
+588 
-598 EDEDFSENQIKK
+598 
-610 NSTQADITIIGT
+610 
-622 QPEISQEKTI
+622 
-632 DLVLDEPSQEKTKK
+632 TKK
-646 AEKIE
+646 ASKAGQTARTNKAGKPKKAE
-651 SERAKVKE
+651 E
-659 TKDAED
+659 TEEAQEFEED
-665 DDYFDDEEEYIE
+665 EDDYFDDEEEYIE

-691 YEDEFPAPVKKTVTE
+691 YEDEIPSQSKKPVTE
-706 QTSEKK
+706 ETSEKE
-712 SSEENQKTQPEKNE
+712 SSTENVKMDEQQKNE
-726 TSVKKEK
+726 TSIKNEK

>member
-23 MHAQAASGK
+23 MHAKAASGK
-32 TTIAVSSGSI
+32 TTIAVSVGSL

-74 LEFVSCTATYGGG
+74 LEFVSCNATYGGG
-87 GGSISVANDS
+87 GGSISVASDS

-121 FSTAEELDSMAG
+121 YGTEEELDSMAG

-138 TVNNEAAGSS
+138 TVKNEAAGSN

-154 AGTTGGN
+154 AGNNG
-161 SAGTGSNN
+161 SSGSNGN
-169 NTGSNTNTAALSAD
+169 AGNGSNTNTAALSAD

-240 AVGANVVKIVV
+240 AVGANVVQIVV

-269 AGNAGTTGCETTTTG
+269 AGTTGSETTTTG

-289 SENGDA
+289 DGNGDS
-295 ETPEDTEEVPAT
+295 ETPEDTEEVDTT
-307 ETPASQADVVI
+307 ETPVSAADVVI
-318 NDTTYHIS
+318 NNTTYHIA
-326 DSFTEEQIPADFT
+326 DNFTEEQIPADFT
-339 EATVQFRGTECRGLT
+339 EATVNFRGTECRGLT
-354 FNKGTISLIYL
+354 FDKGTISLIYL

-371 STIGRFFIYDETRD
+371 ATTGRFFIYDETRD
-385 VVYDFMKFTSG
+385 VVYDFMKFTAG

-403 LLAPLDSVLPDSYV
+403 LLAPLDSVLPESYV

-425 STVMTAYQLP
+425 NTVMTAYQLP
-435 AAEGEEAS
+435 VEDGEEAS
-443 DFYVFYAVNQD
+443 DFYIFYGVNQD

-487 AELQSEYD
+487 AALQSEYD
-495 ELSRKY
+495 ELSKKY

-511 IAVIIF
+511 IAVLIF
-517 VLAVAVVIGLNII
+517 VLAIAVVIILNIVL
-530 FFGRKKK
+530 FGRKKK
-537 GKDELIEDDNVE
+537 GKDELLEDDNVE
-549 LEDAEYDEDTDEDLD
+549 LEDAEYDEDID
-564 EDEVEDTEND
+564 EDEVEDTETD
-574 KKHFFGKFHGLRKK
+574 KKPLFGKFHGFRKK
-588 RNNADDFLMD
+588 EDDSLLD
-598 EDEDFSENQIKK
+598 EGD
-610 NSTQADITIIGT
+610 
-622 QPEISQEKTI
+622 EISQEKTI

-677 EEHPINRAYREWND
+677 EDHPINRAYREWND
-691 YEDEFPAPVKKTVTE
+691 YEDEIPAPVKKTVTE
-706 QTSEKK
+706 QTSEQK
-712 SSEENQKTQPEKNE
+712 SSEEDQKTQPEKNE

>member
-23 MHAQAASGK
+23 MHAKAASGK
-32 TTIAVSSGSI
+32 TTIAVSAGSL

-74 LEFVSCTATYGGG
+74 LEFVSCNATYGGG
-87 GGSISVANDS
+87 GGSISVASDS
-97 FSVTLKAIS
+97 FSVTLKAIA

-138 TVNNEAAGSS
+138 TVKNEAAGSN
-148 TGNNSS
+148 GNAGNGSS
-154 AGTTGGN
+154 
-161 SAGTGSNN
+161 SGTGSNN
-169 NTGSNTNTAALSAD
+169 NTGSNTAALSAD

-240 AVGANVVKIVV
+240 AVGANVVQIVV

-269 AGNAGTTGCETTTTG
+269 AGTTGSETTTTG

-289 SENGDA
+289 SGNSDDGNDDSGD
-295 ETPEDTEEVPAT
+295 PGDTEEVDAT
-307 ETPASQADVVI
+307 ETPVPAADVVI
-318 NDTTYHIS
+318 NNTTYHIA
-326 DSFTEEQIPADFT
+326 DNFTEEQIPADFT
-339 EATVQFRGTECRGLT
+339 EATVNFRGTECRGLT
-354 FNKGTISLIYL
+354 FDKGTISLIYL

-371 STIGRFFIYDETRD
+371 ATTGRFFIYDETRD
-385 VVYDFMKFTSG
+385 VVYDFMKFTAG

-403 LLAPLDSVLPDSYV
+403 LLAPLDSVLPESYV

-425 STVMTAYQLP
+425 NTVMTAYQLP
-435 AAEGEEAS
+435 AEDGEEAS
-443 DFYVFYAVNQD
+443 DFYIFYAVNQD

-487 AELQSEYD
+487 AALQSEYD
-495 ELSRKY
+495 ELSKKY

-511 IAVIIF
+511 IAVLIF
-517 VLAVAVVIGLNII
+517 VLAIAVVIILNIML
-530 FFGRKKK
+530 FGRKKK
-537 GKDELIEDDNVE
+537 GKDELSEDNDPELDEPENEDDEANE
-549 LEDAEYDEDTDEDLD
+549 E
-564 EDEVEDTEND
+564 TETE
-574 KKHFFGKFHGLRKK
+574 KKPFLGKFHGFRKK
-588 RNNADDFLMD
+588 EKN
-598 EDEDFSENQIKK
+598 EDE
-610 NSTQADITIIGT
+610 
-622 QPEISQEKTI
+622 
-632 DLVLDEPSQEKTKK
+632 
-646 AEKIE
+646 
-651 SERAKVKE
+651 
-659 TKDAED
+659 

-691 YEDEFPAPVKKTVTE
+691 YEDEIPSTSEKSVTE
-706 QTSEKK
+706 EKSEKK
-712 SSEENQKTQPEKNE
+712 SSTENEKMDVPQKNE
-726 TSVKKEK
+726 TSVKNEK
-733 GLEVF
+733 GMEVF

>member
-23 MHAQAASGK
+23 MHAKAASGK
-32 TTIAVSSGSI
+32 TTIAVSASSL

-74 LEFVSCTATYGGG
+74 LEFVSCNATYGGG
-87 GGSISVANDS
+87 GGSISVASDS
-97 FSVTLKAIS
+97 FSVTLKAIA

-138 TVNNEAAGSS
+138 TVKNEAAGSN

-154 AGTTGGN
+154 AGNNG
-161 SAGTGSNN
+161 SSGSNGN
-169 NTGSNTNTAALSAD
+169 AGNGSNTNTAALSAD

-200 KGSTTKYTATV
+200 KGSTTKYTAAV

-217 IAVSATPVNEKATIE
+217 IAVSATPVNEKATVE

-269 AGNAGTTGCETTTTG
+269 AGNAGTTGGETTTTG

-295 ETPEDTEEVPAT
+295 ETPEDTEEVPEA
-307 ETPASQADVVI
+307 EAPASQAEVVI
-318 NDTTYHIS
+318 NDTAYHIS

-339 EATVQFRGTECRGLT
+339 EAAVRFRGTECRGLT
-354 FNKGTISLIYL
+354 FNKGMISLIYL

-385 VVYDFMKFTSG
+385 VVYDFMKFTAG

-487 AELQSEYD
+487 AALQSQYD
-495 ELSRKY
+495 ELSKKY

-511 IAVIIF
+511 IAVLIF
-517 VLAVAVVIGLNII
+517 VLAIAVVIILNIML
-530 FFGRKKK
+530 FGRKKK
-537 GKDELIEDDNVE
+537 GKDELLEDDNVE
-549 LEDAEYDEDTDEDLD
+549 LEDAEYDEDID
-564 EDEVEDTEND
+564 EDEVEDTETD
-574 KKHFFGKFHGLRKK
+574 KKPLFGKFHGFRKK
-588 RNNADDFLMD
+588 EDDSLLD
-598 EDEDFSENQIKK
+598 EGD
-610 NSTQADITIIGT
+610 
-622 QPEISQEKTI
+622 EISQEKTI
-632 DLVLDEPSQEKTKK
+632 DLVLDEPSQKKTKK

-677 EEHPINRAYREWND
+677 EDHPINRAYREWND
-691 YEDEFPAPVKKTVTE
+691 YEDEIPAPVKKTVTE
-706 QTSEKK
+706 QTSEQK
-712 SSEENQKTQPEKNE
+712 SSEEDQKTQPEKNE

>member
-23 MHAQAASGK
+23 MHAKAASGK
-32 TTIAVSSGSI
+32 TTIAVSAGSL

-74 LEFVSCTATYGGG
+74 LEFVSCNATYGGG
-87 GGSISVANDS
+87 GGSISVASDS

-121 FSTAEELDSMAG
+121 YGTEEELDSMAG

-138 TVNNEAAGSS
+138 TVKNEAAGSN
-148 TGNNSS
+148 TGN
-154 AGTTGGN
+154 
-161 SAGTGSNN
+161 NN

-240 AVGANVVKIVV
+240 AVGANVVQIVV

-269 AGNAGTTGCETTTTG
+269 AGTTGSETTTTG

-289 SENGDA
+289 DGNGDS
-295 ETPEDTEEVPAT
+295 ETPEDTEEVDTT
-307 ETPASQADVVI
+307 ETPVSAADVVI
-318 NDTTYHIS
+318 NNTTYHIA
-326 DSFTEEQIPADFT
+326 DNFTEEQIPADFT
-339 EATVQFRGTECRGLT
+339 EATVHFRGTECRGLT

-371 STIGRFFIYDETRD
+371 ATTGRFFIYDETRD
-385 VVYDFMKFTSG
+385 VVYDFMKFTAG

-403 LLAPLDSVLPDSYV
+403 LLAPLDSVLPESYV

-425 STVMTAYQLP
+425 NTVMTAYQLP
-435 AAEGEEAS
+435 VEDGEEAS
-443 DFYVFYAVNQD
+443 DFYIFYGVNQD

-487 AELQSEYD
+487 AALQSEYD
-495 ELSRKY
+495 ELSKKY

-511 IAVIIF
+511 IAVLIF
-517 VLAVAVVIGLNII
+517 VLAIAVVIILNIVL
-530 FFGRKKK
+530 FGRKKK
-537 GKDELIEDDNVE
+537 GKDEL
-549 LEDAEYDEDTDEDLD
+549 LEDNDSENEESEYESDE
-564 EDEVEDTEND
+564 EDEFVEKSPEAPMKNAENTKKASKAGQTARTNKAGKPKKAEETEEAQE
-574 KKHFFGKFHGLRKK
+574 FE
-588 RNNADDFLMD
+588 
-598 EDEDFSENQIKK
+598 EDED
-610 NSTQADITIIGT
+610 DC
-622 QPEISQEKTI
+622 
-632 DLVLDEPSQEKTKK
+632 
-646 AEKIE
+646 
-651 SERAKVKE
+651 
-659 TKDAED
+659 
-665 DDYFDDEEEYIE
+665 FDDEEEYIE

-691 YEDEFPAPVKKTVTE
+691 YEDEIPTPVKKTVTE
-706 QTSEKK
+706 QTSEQK
-712 SSEENQKTQPEKNE
+712 SSEEDQKTQPEKNE
-726 TSVKKEK
+726 TCVKKEK